1 MEQENK
7 VMLAEEYER
16 MKIET
21 EHDKAEVQVGNS
33 FDISQRRY
41 VIQQISRKI
50 IVGIEACISTVIEH
64 LCKSNLAHTQL

>member
-33 FDISQRRY
+33 FDIS
-41 VIQQISRKI
+41 
-50 IVGIEACISTVIEH
+50 
-64 LCKSNLAHTQL
+64 